1 MLLYRQPAFSVSP
14 TFGFWLEKMAK
25 NGLFF
30 AASIGKITTTFLFP
44 NGRKKEEEKKEERE
58 KGK

>member
-1 MLLYRQPAFSVSP
+1 MSP